1 MDEDMMGMLVDPVMM
16 PDQMGGMQPQQM
28 MQGTPDP
35 QQMIDAIPQEM
46 QSEIDSISASDQEE
60 AKQALTQIIK
70 ILQQMVSQGAG
81 DEEIE
86 AFLQQVGITMEEL
99 QQAREMFGI

>member
-1 MDEDMMGMLVDPVMM
+1 MDEDMMGMQVDPVMM
-16 PDQMGGMQPQQM
+16 PEQPM
-28 MQGTPDP
+28 MQGTPAP
-35 QQMIDAIPQEM
+35 QQMTGQM
-46 QSEIDSISASDQEE
+46 QSEIESISGSDQEE

-81 DEEIE
+81 DQEIE

-99 QQAREMFGI
+99 QQAREIFGI

>member
-1 MDEDMMGMLVDPVMM
+1 MDEEMMGMQVDPVMM
-16 PDQMGGMQPQQM
+16 PEQQM
-28 MQGTPDP
+28 MQGTPGG
-35 QQMIDAIPQEM
+35 QQMPSQMQPEM
-46 QSEIDSISASDQEE
+46 DSISGSDQEE

-70 ILQQMVSQGAG
+70 ILQQMVSQGAS

>member
-1 MDEDMMGMLVDPVMM
+1 MDEDMMCMQVQPVM
-16 PDQMGGMQPQQM
+16 QPEQPM
-28 MQGTPDP
+28 MQGTP
-35 QQMIDAIPQEM
+35 APQEM
-46 QSEIDSISASDQEE
+46 PGQMQSELDNISGSDREE

-70 ILQQMVSQGAG
+70 ILQQMVSQGAS

-99 QQAREMFGI
+99 QGARQMFGI

>member
-1 MDEDMMGMLVDPVMM
+1 MGMQVDPVMM
-16 PDQMGGMQPQQM
+16 PDQPMI
-28 MQGTPDP
+28 QGTPEG
-35 QQMIDAIPQEM
+35 QQMPSQM
-46 QSEIDSISASDQEE
+46 QQDLDSISGSDQEE

-81 DEEIE
+81 DDEIE

>member
-1 MDEDMMGMLVDPVMM
+1 MDEDMMGMQVNPVMM
-16 PDQMGGMQPQQM
+16 PEQPM
-28 MQGTPDP
+28 MQGTPAP
-35 QQMIDAIPQEM
+35 QQMPGQM
-46 QSEIDSISASDQEE
+46 QSEMESISGSNQEE